1 MCYYRHD
8 TQVLFT
14 SSKWDNAE
22 AICIGGNSE
31 QYGPHEYAWY
41 DDSMSYLFVSYD
53 GGHSK
58 AFLQCNSLLGAAAG
72 TDHQA
77 QLEVGDSSKTIGT
90 TNAPVIVFHLNS
102 NAFWSI
108 DAWGF
113 METNSECQW
122 YTDAVGFTSEMAV
135 GKDFGQLALPGVK
148 QDTDEGSALRG
159 QWGGNAGDDKQAVT
173 NSGADVLQPRGT
185 NGGGTNGGGTNGGGA
200 KSSKVRSFLT
210 RCASYLATYKKRT
223 CRLPFY

>member
-14 SSKWDNAE
+14 SSKWDSAQ
-22 AICIGGNSE
+22 AICVGGNSG

-41 DDSMSYLFVSYD
+41 DDTMPYLFVSYD

-58 AFLQCNSLLGAAAG
+58 AFLQCNRLLGADADT
-72 TDHQA
+72 TDKAH
-77 QLEVGDSSKTIGT
+77 LEIDDASKTIGT
-90 TNAPVIVFHLNS
+90 TNAPVVAFQLNS

-135 GKDFGQLALPGVK
+135 GKDFGQLYLPSVK
-148 QDTDEGSALRG
+148 QETDEASALRSHLS
-159 QWGGNAGDDKQAVT
+159 GNAGDDKEAGT
-173 NSGADVLQPRGT
+173 KWGANVLQPRCPIC
-185 NGGGTNGGGTNGGGA
+185 NCGTNGGGA
-200 KSSKVRSFLT
+200 KASKVRSFLFVE
-210 RCASYLATYKKRT
+210 LAWGGYVA
-223 CRLPFY
+223 LHLF